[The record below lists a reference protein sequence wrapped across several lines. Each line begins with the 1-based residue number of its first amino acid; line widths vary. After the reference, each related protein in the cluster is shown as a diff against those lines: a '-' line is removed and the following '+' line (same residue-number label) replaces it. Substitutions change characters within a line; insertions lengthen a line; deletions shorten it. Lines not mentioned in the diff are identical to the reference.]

1 MDGSRMDP
9 SAVPDMSGMDPSG
22 GPGWFFFGN
31 QQFTVFFVGTYATLQ
46 LDLTDLIQLT

>member
-22 GPGWFFFGN
+22 GPGWFFFWEP
-31 QQFTVFFVGTYATLQ
+31 TIHRFFVGTYATLQ